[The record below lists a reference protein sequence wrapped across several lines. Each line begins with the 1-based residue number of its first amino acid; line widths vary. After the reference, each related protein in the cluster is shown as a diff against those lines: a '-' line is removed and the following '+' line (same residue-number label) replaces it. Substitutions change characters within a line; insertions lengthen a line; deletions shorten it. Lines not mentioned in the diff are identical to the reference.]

1 MDSDVSVM
9 YEFQKE
15 NVFSAV
21 LCLSP
26 CCLLNTETYKN
37 ISSQISIPQ

>member
-1 MDSDVSVM
+1 MKTFKIWIVMLSVYM

-15 NVFSAV
+15 NVFFAV

-26 CCLLNTETYKN
+26 CCLLNTETL
-37 ISSQISIPQ
+37 